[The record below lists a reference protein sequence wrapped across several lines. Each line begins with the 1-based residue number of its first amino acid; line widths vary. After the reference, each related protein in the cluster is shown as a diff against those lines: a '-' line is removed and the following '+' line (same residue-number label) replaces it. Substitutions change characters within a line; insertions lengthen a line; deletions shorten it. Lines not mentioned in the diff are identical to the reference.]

1 LDELTNRRDATLFQ
15 ELLERP
21 QVRPQ
26 GWVTMSWPIYLE
38 GLTAREKVDRK
49 EAYSKLQG
57 IERRVT
63 K

>member
-1 LDELTNRRDATLFQ
+1 
-15 ELLERP
+15 
-21 QVRPQ
+21 
-26 GWVTMSWPIYLE
+26 MSWPIYLE